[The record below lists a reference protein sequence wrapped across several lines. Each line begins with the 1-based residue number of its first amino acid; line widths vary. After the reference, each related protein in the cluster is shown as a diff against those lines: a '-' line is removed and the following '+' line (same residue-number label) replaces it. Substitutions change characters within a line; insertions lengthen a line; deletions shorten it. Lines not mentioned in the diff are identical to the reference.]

1 MNIAKKSISET
12 TLNFAWADGST
23 SEIDTS
29 MFSDE
34 MHERARMHG
43 YSQKLG
49 DSYSGAKTVA
59 EARERFNAVVDGLQD
74 GDWNRKGV
82 ATGGLWV
89 AAIAQ
94 AVDITIEEALEKW
107 QAMDDDT
114 RKDVCKHP
122 DVVLARREIEL
133 ARAKVKAEG
142 SEALSI

>member
-1 MNIAKKSISET
+1 MNIAKKSISEKT
-12 TLNFAWADGST
+12 ITFAWADGT
-23 SEIDTS
+23 ETAIDTT

-34 MHERARMHG
+34 MQERARMHG

-59 EARERFNAVVDGLQD
+59 EAQERFNTVLDGITD
-74 GDWNRKGV
+74 GDWTRKGV

-94 AVDITIEEALEKW
+94 AVSITVEEALEKW
-107 QAMDDDT
+107 QAMDDET
-114 RKDVCKHP
+114 RKNVCKHP

-142 SEALSI
+142 SESLSI